1 MPSKSLIETLLAE
14 HDLIVN
20 GLEKLSAGV
29 KTARIDVDL
38 LRHLLRAIRE
48 HYSVE
53 EELLRVLEEHEP
65 EVAAKLAAQHE
76 EALEIAGRI
85 EESQAAGESADLF
98 YLVRRFLAIAEH
110 NIIEEERD
118 VFPLA
123 RRSIATESDNH

>member
-1 MPSKSLIETLLAE
+1 VASKSLIEALLAE

-20 GLEKLSAGV
+20 GIEKLSAAA
-29 KTARIDVDL
+29 KTARIDGDL

-48 HYSVE
+48 HYLLE
-53 EELLRVLEEHEP
+53 EQLLELLHEHEP
-65 EVAAKLAAQHE
+65 KVAAKLVAQHE

-85 EESQAAGESADLF
+85 EESQATGESADLL
-98 YLVRRFLAIAEH
+98 YLLRRFLAIAEH

-123 RRSIATESDNH
+123 RRCIASANDER